1 MKVTFKSADGAVLG
15 HQEIAESQTVNEVA
29 NDVPPRLGES
39 LVDAMGN
46 RRSFSIIARGR
57 KLDGD
62 LSLIRHL
69 QDDNSVVLQSDSM
82 GAGPKP

>member
-1 MKVTFKSADGAVLG
+1 
-15 HQEIAESQTVNEVA
+15 VA

-62 LSLIRHL
+62 LPLIRHL

-82 GAGPKP
+82 GA